1 MPVQRKIKPVN
12 DNADKA
18 MTYREFM
25 SKYNKAMKSECYFEA
40 LLIAYAFIEDRLRS
54 YLYYIGVF
62 TSQNSYKFDCRKTKP
77 YIKEIVEKYSD
88 NKSTRLSVS
97 SITAK
102 MNIIRAVQCW
112 YKDCCRNEDNSL
124 YLNELAECIDVCVD
138 ADEMLTTLDGI
149 REWCNYRNEIVH
161 AAMNKNL
168 NSLYSELADK
178 VAEGME
184 LGRII
189 DKQVSAIKRR
199 NNVRKSLM
207 LK

>member
-1 MPVQRKIKPVN
+1 MSVQRKIKPVN

-40 LLIAYAFIEDRLRS
+40 LLITYAFIEDRLRS

-62 TSQNSYKFDCRKTKP
+62 TSHNSYKFDCRKTKP
-77 YIKEIVEKYSD
+77 YIKAIVEKYSD

-97 SITAK
+97 SITGK
-102 MNIIRAVQCW
+102 MNIIRAIQLW
-112 YKDCCRNEDNSL
+112 YKDGCLNDDNSL

-138 ADEMLTTLDGI
+138 ADEMLATLNSI
-149 REWCNYRNEIVH
+149 SEWCNYRNEVVH
-161 AAMNKNL
+161 SVINKNL

-178 VAEGME
+178 VAAGMA

-199 NNVRKSLM
+199 NIVRKA
-207 LK
+207 LKLK